1 MDDWV
6 SKQIQAWDLFE
17 GARKLLKERN
27 IVWQVEFH
35 LDQNWHKRCILTE
48 YGYSI
53 YDLQLNKLSDDAAR
67 PYQAI
72 LLKENV

>member
-6 SKQIQAWDLFE
+6 SKQIQAWDLLE

-35 LDQNWHKRCILTE
+35 LDQ
-48 YGYSI
+48 
-53 YDLQLNKLSDDAAR
+53 D
-67 PYQAI
+67 
-72 LLKENV
+72 